1 MLNNKIAVI
10 TGIYNSHSISYGILQ
25 NFIKE
30 KAQVVCLVQNSKI
43 KDKLQCIFDNSFS
56 KDVYKVFNI
65 NKLGKRSNIGDIFF

>member
-1 MLNNKIAVI
+1 MLSNKIAII

-43 KDKLQCIFDNSFS
+43 KEKVQNILDKSFS
-56 KDVYKVFNI
+56 KDV
-65 NKLGKRSNIGDIFF
+65 

>member
-1 MLNNKIAVI
+1 MLSNKIAVI

-43 KDKLQCIFDNSFS
+43 KEKVQNILDKSFS
-56 KDVYKVFNI
+56 KDV
-65 NKLGKRSNIGDIFF
+65 

>member
-1 MLNNKIAVI
+1 MLRNKIAVI

-43 KDKLQCIFDNSFS
+43 KEKVQNILDKSFS
-56 KDVYKVFNI
+56 KDV
-65 NKLGKRSNIGDIFF
+65 